1 MDCTVRGIAKS
12 RTCLS
17 DFHFHLNTATL
28 DVLGVRALTYEFA
41 GNTSQPIT
49 LGFRVFHVSYCSDT
63 SRLPACVLLMTELRD
78 S

>member
-1 MDCTVRGIAKS
+1 MTER
-12 RTCLS
+12 LS
-17 DFHFHLNTATL
+17 LSSPNTATL

-49 LGFRVFHVSYCSDT
+49 LGFRVIYMSYCSDT
-63 SRLPACVLLMTELRD
+63 SRHPVCVLMTELRD